1 MDIVHCPPVHIQTQ
15 FVIVAIQNCQNCQ
28 NLSILRLIPRH
39 HATFAYT
46 MRFICGLSVYK
57 TTMALMIFY
66 ILTPFQKT
74 SEQFLNEIFLFNITC
89 FGSCQQP
96 GSPYDDDDGDDGD
109 RDDDH
114 GQWQVSAYWGRL
126 PCQRLLSFEPGFLS
140 WGWRGWWRWGLF
152 FERNSFSLLNIL
164 TAPDG
169 QLLHTTTTHTS
180 FYLNVP
186 NFITLNDRE
195 RDQKFLWL
203 FRLEVGQ
210 HFVIAAAVM

>member
-1 MDIVHCPPVHIQTQ
+1 MSNGHCPLSPCPHPNTVCNCCHPKLPKLSKPLNSASHPKASRHFRLYHAIYLWIIGVQDHYGIDDVLYSQT
-15 FVIVAIQNCQNCQ
+15 FSKDI
-28 NLSILRLIPRH
+28 R
-39 HATFAYT
+39 T
-46 MRFICGLSVYK
+46 
-57 TTMALMIFY
+57 IFEWDISLQHY
-66 ILTPFQKT
+66 VFRPL
-74 SEQFLNEIFLFNITC
+74 
-89 FGSCQQP
+89 P

-126 PCQRLLSFEPGFLS
+126 PCERLLSFEPGFLS

-203 FRLEVGQ
+203 FRLEVG
-210 HFVIAAAVM
+210 